1 MTKKEWKIGDVGYFF
16 YTYLW
21 QTMKATVTMT
31 TNDYLVVTD
40 EFGYIHRVG
49 KEDFYKTEE
58 EVELSL

>member
-1 MTKKEWKIGDVGYFF
+1 MTKNEWKIGNVGYFF
-16 YTYLW
+16 FTYLW

-40 EFGYIHRVG
+40 EFGHTSRQ

>member
-1 MTKKEWKIGDVGYFF
+1 
-16 YTYLW
+16 
-21 QTMKATVTMT
+21 MT

-40 EFGYIHRVG
+40 EFGYIHRVE